1 MLFSENFEKLIQ
13 TLNRFPGIGRKTA
26 QRLAWFMVSQ
36 DKNFALNLAETIITT
51 VESFKTCSKCNMLSE
66 SDPCPYCTSVERLDS
81 HLCVV
86 ENSSDIQILEGMNEY
101 KGRYFVLGHLLSP
114 LDGYG
119 PEQINSQQ
127 LMERIVTLHPT
138 EIILALKP
146 SAEGEATIHYLWE
159 LLKDKEINIT
169 RLSTGIPFGGDL
181 EYSNLNTLSN
191 AWKRRYIVQ

>member
-1 MLFSENFEKLIQ
+1 
-13 TLNRFPGIGRKTA
+13 
-26 QRLAWFMVSQ
+26 
-36 DKNFALNLAETIITT
+36 
-51 VESFKTCSKCNMLSE
+51 
-66 SDPCPYCTSVERLDS
+66 LDS

-127 LMERIVTLHPT
+127 LMERILTLHPT

>member
-119 PEQINSQQ
+119 PEQINTAK
-127 LMERIVTLHPT
+127 LLKCIETRHPC

>member
-1 MLFSENFEKLIQ
+1 MFFSENFEKLIQ

-127 LMERIVTLHPT
+127 LMERILTLHPT

>member
-66 SDPCPYCTSVERLDS
+66 SDPCHYCTSVERLDS

-127 LMERIVTLHPT
+127 LMERILTLHPT